1 MQRQRMNRQRRASRS
16 GLAVVLAVTGA
27 VALPAARAVADDRV
41 PVPPVAPRFHDDFNG
56 DGYGDLAVGTPS
68 ATVAGKYRAG
78 YVAVLYGSASGLK
91 TSTKRVFTQ
100 NSAGI
105 PGTAEAGDEFGS
117 ALTSADL
124 DRDGFADLVVGV
136 GGEDTGGGLN
146 SGVVE
151 VLWGGVRGLS
161 SGTVA
166 RSGSEGDHLGAQGR
180 LAAGDADGDGAIDL
194 LTVVNQH
201 DLSLTGG
208 PFTRGGSAAGRRQVV
223 KDAYDSHV
231 MDLAVGD
238 INGDGVTDVVAAEND
253 ADEFD
258 SRRIVYWYGT
268 HQGLTPYTLVY
279 DVDGAGLMGGEN
291 LDVGDV
297 NADGYDDIVVG
308 RAVDGYDSDLDTYRA
323 KGGRITWIPGT
334 AAGPDGVR
342 ATFFSQATPGV
353 PGGAE
358 KGDRFGTD
366 VQVGD
371 VDGDGYEDVVT
382 GLPGEDRHR
391 EDLDQSNIGMV
402 AYLRG
407 TADGLTAVGARV
419 VSQDSWGAIPG
430 ASEPGDAFGSAL
442 HLGDS
447 NGDGREDMS
456 VGAPG
461 ENSSS
466 GSVWGFRSEAYVVS
480 AGNTII
486 FGNSLLG
493 TNRTKARLGS
503 GFAY

>member
-1 MQRQRMNRQRRASRS
+1 MSEQRRAFRT
-16 GLAVVLAVTGA
+16 GLAVVLVVSGVVAVPVAGA
-27 VALPAARAVADDRV
+27 AADDAS
-41 PVPPVAPRFHDDFNG
+41 PVAPAAAGLQDDFNG
-56 DGYGDLAVGTPS
+56 DGFGDLAVGVPS
-68 ATVAGKYRAG
+68 ARVGGRTRAG
-78 YVAVLYGSASGLK
+78 YAAVVYGSASGLK
-91 TSTKRVFTQ
+91 PSTKRVFTQ
-100 NSAGI
+100 QSAGI
-105 PGTAEAGDEFGS
+105 PGTAEAGDQFGS
-117 ALTSADL
+117 ALTTADL

-136 GGEDTGGGLN
+136 PGEDTDAGLN

-151 VLWGGVRGLS
+151 VLWGGPRGVS
-161 SGTVA
+161 AATVV
-166 RSGSEGDHLGAQGR
+166 RSGREGDHLGFRGR
-180 LAAGDADGDGAIDL
+180 LAVGDVDGDGVRDL
-194 LTVVNQH
+194 ITVVNQH

-208 PFTRGGSAAGRRQVV
+208 PFARSGAGAGRRQVV
-223 KDAYDSHV
+223 KDAYDSYV

-238 INGDGVTDVVAAEND
+238 VDGDGVVDVVGAERDAAEP
-253 ADEFD
+253 D

-268 HQGLTPYTLVY
+268 RQGLTAYTLVH
-279 DVDGAGLMGGEN
+279 DVHGAGLMGGEN

-297 NADGYDDIVVG
+297 NADGFADIVVG
-308 RAVDGYDSDLDTYRA
+308 RAVDGYPSDADTYRA
-323 KGGRITWIPGT
+323 KGGRLAWIPGT
-334 AAGPDGVR
+334 ADGPDGAR
-342 ATFFSQATPGV
+342 ATYFSQATPGV

-402 AYLRG
+402 TYLRG

-430 ASEPGDAFGSAL
+430 VSEPGDAFGSAL

-447 NGDGREDMS
+447 NGDGRQDMS

-461 ENSSS
+461 ENSRS

-493 TNRTKARLGS
+493 TDGARARLGS